1 LLAALPDVQRKGR
14 PQCLTPQPSVLPLIA
29 RIVECTDIPV
39 EGRDDFALFR
49 TRLFAARGYAK
60 AALRHF
66 TDDGD
71 AKLSSS
77 ADPSA
82 TD

>member
-1 LLAALPDVQRKGR
+1 MCVCQNDPNAFVPR
-14 PQCLTPQPSVLPLIA
+14 PRVEDVLPLIA
-29 RIVECTDIPV
+29 RIVECTDIPA